1 MNVECVVMTSGDACP
16 TKYFSCPLLINFNTI
31 SQIFRHYLHVIQ
43 ITKQEVLVMAQATR
57 TFRIFVSSTF
67 EDLKEERNALQER
80 VFPKLREL
88 CMQYGCR
95 FQAIDLRWG
104 VSEEASL
111 DQQAVRICLEEIK
124 RRRKVT
130 PRPNRYSKH
139 LVFLYFLH
147 LPWCSV

>member
-1 MNVECVVMTSGDACP
+1 
-16 TKYFSCPLLINFNTI
+16 
-31 SQIFRHYLHVIQ
+31 
-43 ITKQEVLVMAQATR
+43 MAQPGR

-111 DQQAVRICLEEIK
+111 DQQTVKICLEEIK
-124 RRRKVT
+124 RCRKVT
-130 PRPNRYSKH
+130 PRPNRYRKY

-147 LPWCSV
+147 LLWCSV